1 MLPVS
6 TELAIL
12 FIVLAVVLV
21 LFVIGRWRYDI
32 IALSGLLALTVTGII
47 PLDQVFLGFVHPA
60 VVTVAAVLIIC
71 CGLNN
76 SGVVDIIV
84 REMSRVGDNTLIQLL
99 ALTGL
104 VIVLSAFMNN
114 IGALALLIPVTIR
127 MARRSDKSPSLLL
140 MPLAFCSI
148 LGGLI
153 TMIGTPSNII
163 IATFRAQ
170 NGQEPFLM
178 FDFLPVGLGVAVA
191 GMLFMSLV
199 GWRLIPQREGAADA
213 DLSLVDDYITEVHI
227 PEESK
232 MVGKRIYDLE
242 SASEADIAV
251 VALLRKD
258 ERFNTPHSLRSLK
271 AGDHLIVRGE
281 TEDLKILV
289 EATELELAETKR
301 SKEDILQTDDVTIIE
316 VVIATNSI
324 MDGKS
329 ARRLNL
335 HGRYGVNLLA
345 VSRQGRRLR
354 AQIGD
359 IRLRIGDV
367 LLLQAPTA
375 ELNETLSVLGCLP
388 LIEREMRFEKP
399 HRTLPTIGIFTAAL
413 LASAVGL
420 LPVQI
425 AFVMAA
431 LAIVVV
437 GVVPPDEAYKAI
449 DWQVIVL
456 LGAMIPVGHALETTG
471 GSQLIAT
478 MLVQIGGAGSPFF
491 VLTMLLVIA
500 VLLSCIVHN
509 AGIAIL
515 LAPIGMNIA
524 LQLSVSMDPF
534 LMAVAVGSASGFL
547 TPIGHPSELLVM
559 GPGGYMFGDYFRV
572 GFLLEIIVIILTI
585 MLIPLFWPF

>member
-1 MLPVS
+1 MLPVLS
-6 TELAIL
+6 ELAIL

-32 IALSGLLALTVTGII
+32 IALSALLVLTITGII
-47 PLDQVFLGFVHPA
+47 PLNQMFLGFVHPA
-60 VVTVAAVLIIC
+60 VVTVAAVLVISR
-71 CGLNN
+71 GLNN

-84 REMSRVGDNTLIQLL
+84 KGLSQVGDNTLVQLL

-104 VIVLSAFMNN
+104 VTVLSAFMNN
-114 IGALALLIPVTIR
+114 IGALALLMPVTIR

-163 IATFRAQ
+163 IATFRAR
-170 NGQEPFLM
+170 NGAEPFLM
-178 FDFLPVGLGVAVA
+178 FDFLPVGLGVAIV
-191 GMLFMSLV
+191 GILFMSLA
-199 GWRLIPQREGAADA
+199 GWRLIPQREEATDA
-213 DLSLVDDYITEVHI
+213 DLYLVDDYITEIHI

-242 SASEADIAV
+242 SVSEADIAV
-251 VALLRKD
+251 VALLRGD
-258 ERFNTPHSLRSLK
+258 ERFNTPHSLRGLK
-271 AGDHLIVRGE
+271 ADDHLIVRGE
-281 TEDLKILV
+281 TEELKILV
-289 EATELELAETKR
+289 EAAELELAESKR
-301 SKEDILQTDDVTIIE
+301 SKEDILQSDTVSIIE

-324 MDGKS
+324 LDGKS

-367 LLLQAPTA
+367 LLLQVPEA
-375 ELNETLSVLGCLP
+375 ELNETLSALGCLP
-388 LIEREMRFEKP
+388 LMEREMRFEKP
-399 HRTLPTIGIFTAAL
+399 RRTLPTVGIFTAAL

-420 LPVQI
+420 LPIQV

-431 LAIVVV
+431 LAIVIV
-437 GVVPPDEAYKAI
+437 GIVPADEAYKAI

-456 LGAMIPVGHALETTG
+456 LGAMIPVGQALEITG

-478 MLVQIGGAGSPFF
+478 MLVQIGGESPPVV
-491 VLTMLLVIA
+491 VLAILLVIA
-500 VLLSCIVHN
+500 ALLSCIINN
-509 AGIAIL
+509 AAVAVL
-515 LAPIGMNIA
+515 FAPIAMDIA
-524 LQLSVSMDPF
+524 LQLGVSMDPF
-534 LMAVAVGSASGFL
+534 LMAVAVGSASAFL
-547 TPIGHPSELLVM
+547 TPIGHPSKLLVM

-572 GFLLEIIVIILTI
+572 GFILQILVIISTI
-585 MLIPLFWPF
+585 LLIPLFWSF